1 MGKLIQ
7 QFRKRKQQMIR
18 KLKEETW
25 EELKTFAMDWHAVP
39 VYMTVSL
46 FPHSKKTEEPLL

>member
-1 MGKLIQ
+1 MT
-7 QFRKRKQQMIR
+7 R

-46 FPHSKKTEEPLL
+46 FHHSKKTEEPLL